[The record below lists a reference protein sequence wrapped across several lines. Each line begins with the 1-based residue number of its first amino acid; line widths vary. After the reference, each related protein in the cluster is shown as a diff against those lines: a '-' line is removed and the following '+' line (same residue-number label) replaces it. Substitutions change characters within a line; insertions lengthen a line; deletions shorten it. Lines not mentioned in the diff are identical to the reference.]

1 MADACLSSSAA
12 ANLAAWVPIGMMKA
26 FGSRPDMPV
35 LDVIAERDFPQLLDS
50 APKRAARLPR
60 DAGSKQVLIAGT
72 DHYMD
77 NRQKE
82 LVAAIV
88 PFLARAFAG
97 WRRPLTAGA
106 RVGLLDVRRDVNRR
120 VVGSCVDS

>member
-1 MADACLSSSAA
+1 
-12 ANLAAWVPIGMMKA
+12 LAAWVPIGMMKA

-35 LDVIAERDFPQLLDS
+35 LDVIAERDFPQVLDI
-50 APKRAARLPR
+50 APKRAATLPR
-60 DAGSKQVLIAGT
+60 DACSKQVLIAGT

-97 WRRPLTAGA
+97 Q
-106 RVGLLDVRRDVNRR
+106 
-120 VVGSCVDS
+120 C